1 MTQSFQSAC
10 YWAASRGH
18 IECLKYAH
26 ENGCPWNEDTSF
38 WAAFNRE
45 GSGYN
50 GQFEECLVYLY
61 DNGCPGDE
69 YTYENVNRC
78 RFMLELRRKAKR
90 NT

>member
-1 MTQSFQSAC
+1 MQFLTLVSEFRKVRKVEPQ
-10 YWAASRGH
+10 
-18 IECLKYAH
+18 EK
-26 ENGCPWNEDTSF
+26 EKTKNCPKTTKKMVNTT
-38 WAAFNRE
+38 
-45 GSGYN
+45 

-78 RFMLELRRKAKR
+78 RFQLSLRRKAKR